1 MPVRKRRWNG
11 TEGAGR
17 PGGDDAPAVYSGSM
31 IVGGQGVVLTSK
43 LLAKAAM
50 ADELGMKVFICGS
63 FDLKDSLEYRA
74 KGKK

>member
-1 MPVRKRRWNG
+1 MAKHKSNHE
-11 TEGAGR
+11 TILYA
-17 PGGDDAPAVYSGSM
+17 DDAESANQAM
-31 IVGGQGVVLTSK
+31 
-43 LLAKAAM
+43 LAKAAM